1 MHNCSR
7 GAQYALLQL
16 ELPSGLHLVPS
27 LALFPGRARA
37 VPIPVAWLLIT
48 RDTNSVTAVFGLVV
62 IAHMP
67 FSTACMLE

>member
-1 MHNCSR
+1 MHVRMCIDI
-7 GAQYALLQL
+7 
-16 ELPSGLHLVPS
+16 
-27 LALFPGRARA
+27 LAF
-37 VPIPVAWLLIT
+37 AWLLIT